1 MKLRLVL
8 LCGATTL
15 AAVSPA
21 SAADAN
27 AFLASL
33 AAMPHMAAP
42 HVADPAAAPAAETP
56 AVSTPAHPPAKHTV
70 RVARAEKPVVAAAAP
85 STSALE
91 QKVAAQQ
98 AQIALL
104 MAKVDSIQ
112 TAPKPEPTPPKPEA
126 PPAKPDSPSWTMAN
140 GRPVIAS
147 ADGHFTLAIRALGQF
162 DAAYYS
168 QGAHATQLAAA
179 NGPDLSSGQNFRRV
193 QLGVQGKA
201 FGDWSYQF
209 NYDFGGSSG
218 TESPGRIQAAYVEYD
233 GLAPFAVRIGAFP
246 ASAGLEDNTS
256 ASDTMFLER
265 NAPAELARNIAG
277 GDGRDAIAVT
287 YAGDRIYGAVSYTG
301 NKIADAGAFDEQQ
314 ALLGRLSGLVYSSDA
329 AKIVVSANGTY
340 VFKVADTAAGANAPR
355 SFSLSAA
362 PELTVDNTGAKLVN
376 TGTLNAEQVFQWGL
390 ETGAQWNS
398 FYGQA
403 GYFGFAVAE
412 RGVAAA
418 PSVNFGGWYA
428 QASWVLTGESRG
440 YNAASGAFG
449 NPKPTT
455 PFAADGM
462 NWGTFEV
469 AARYSD
475 LNLNDNAGI
484 AGSATPAG
492 GVRGGDQRIATLA
505 LNWYPNS
512 EIRFELQAQN
522 TAVNRLGTIPAGFGH
537 GVLSNVQVGQSF
549 SALALRSQIAF

>member
-1 MKLRLVL
+1 MKYRLLL
-8 LCGATTL
+8 LCGAASFATP
-15 AAVSPA
+15 AV
-21 SAADAN
+21 AADN
-27 AFLASL
+27 EAFMASL
-33 AAMPHMAAP
+33 AAMPRM
-42 HVADPAAAPAAETP
+42 VASQPPAAETSAPHAAP
-56 AVSTPAHPPAKHTV
+56 APVAATPAKHPV
-70 RVARAEKPVVAAAAP
+70 RIARAEKPVPAPAP
-85 STSALE
+85 SGPSALE

-98 AQIALL
+98 AQIQLL
-104 MAKVDSIQ
+104 MAKFDATQ
-112 TAPKPEPTPPKPEA
+112 TAPKPDAPKPEA
-126 PPAKPDSPSWTMAN
+126 PAAKPDAPSWTMAN
-140 GRPVIAS
+140 GRPVVTS
-147 ADGHFTLAIRALGQF
+147 ADGHFTLAIRVLGQF
-162 DAAYYS
+162 DTAYYA
-168 QGAHATQLAAA
+168 QGTHATQLAAA
-179 NGPDLSSGQNFRRV
+179 NGPDLSSGQNFRRM

-218 TESPGRIQAAYVEYD
+218 TESPGRIQAAFVEYD
-233 GLAPFAVRIGAFP
+233 GLAPFAVRVGAFP

-287 YAGDRIYGAVSYTG
+287 YASDRIYGAVTYSG

-314 ALLGRLSGLVYSSDA
+314 ALLGRLSGLVYTSDD

-355 SFSLSAA
+355 SFTLAAA
-362 PELTVDNTGAKLVN
+362 PELTVDNTGAKLIS
-376 TGTLNAEQVFQWGL
+376 TGALNAEQVFQWGL
-390 ETGAQWNS
+390 ETGAQWKN

-403 GYFGFAVAE
+403 GYFGFNVAE
-412 RGVAAA
+412 RGVAAPTVA
-418 PSVNFGGWYA
+418 FGGWYA

-449 NPKPTT
+449 SPKPAT
-455 PFAADGM
+455 PFALDGV
-462 NWGTFEV
+462 NWGAFEV

-475 LNLNDNAGI
+475 LNLNDNAGV

-492 GVRGGDQRIATLA
+492 GIRGGDQRIATLG

-522 TAVNRLGTIPAGFGH
+522 TQVSRLGTIPAGAGH
-537 GVLSNVQVGQSF
+537 GVLGNTQIGQSF
-549 SALALRSQIAF
+549 NTIALRSQIAF